1 MDDPGLEGPDF
12 AATFDAAPGNYLLLT
27 PDLRISAV
35 SDAYLAATMT
45 RREEIVGRSLFE
57 VFPDNPNDPA
67 ATGVRNLHASLKRVL
82 ATRRPD
88 RMEVQKYD
96 IQRPAS
102 SGGGFEER
110 HWSPLNTPVLG
121 PDGDVRSI
129 IHWVEDVTELLQ
141 VKALREAERA
151 IQEEALRTL
160 DTRGGGDRDP
170 FVFAEAFKAN
180 QQLIENERRY
190 RFLAD
195 AVPHSIWTATP
206 DGSLDYCNARAT
218 RYTGRSL
225 EQLRG
230 QGWLDALH
238 ADDRARTVVA
248 WGQSL
253 VGGTPLQIEHRML
266 GADGS
271 ARWMLTVA
279 VPDRDAQGRVL
290 QWIGSTTDIHQRILA
305 EEQVRVTQRL
315 QAVGT
320 LAGGMAHEV
329 NNMMAGVLGFGE
341 LVLHSFGP
349 EHPQRSD
356 VEEMIK
362 AGVRAADVTRQLL
375 AFSRQQVLKPVVLDA
390 CTVVRELGAVLR
402 RLVGSDRRLDIKLPV
417 SPLYILADRTQVEQ
431 VLINLAANARD
442 ATHTGGIIVV
452 EVDVRTLDSEL
463 LRRRG
468 ESGLAPG
475 RYVCLSVRDDGEG
488 MSPEVIA
495 KAFDPFFT
503 TKAVGQGTG
512 LGLSTVYG
520 ITRQS
525 GGCVHID
532 SAPGAGAS
540 VIVSLP
546 LVDSPSTAVPRPA
559 GVERGR
565 GERIL
570 VVEDESMLRSLARRG
585 LEAAG
590 YSVYQAPNGAAAL
603 QFLTSGTED
612 PVDLVLTDVVMPRL
626 NGWQLAEAM
635 AAKGLDMPV
644 LFMSGYSGD
653 EIHRRGVALGNVPL
667 LTKPFTLEALAAAV
681 RKRLDETA
689 NRTIEAA
696 P

>member
-1 MDDPGLEGPDF
+1 MNDPATEGPDF
-12 AATFDAAPGNYLLLT
+12 AATFQAAPGNYLLLT
-27 PDLRISAV
+27 PELHIAAV
-35 SDAYLAATMT
+35 TDAYLAATMT
-45 RREEIVGRSLFE
+45 TREEIVGRSLFD
-57 VFPDNPNDPA
+57 VFPDNPDDPA
-67 ATGVRNLHASLKRVL
+67 ATGMRNLHASLRRVL
-82 ATRRPD
+82 ETRRPD

-96 IQRPAS
+96 IPRPAS

-121 PDGDVRSI
+121 ADGEVRAI
-129 IHWVEDVTELLQ
+129 IHWVEDVTELVRLK
-141 VKALREAERA
+141 VLREGERA
-151 IQEEALRTL
+151 TQEEALRTL
-160 DTRGGGDRDP
+160 DTRAGSDRGP
-170 FVFAEAFKAN
+170 FVFAEAYKAN
-180 QQLIENERRY
+180 QELIENERRY

-195 AVPHSIWTATP
+195 AVPHIIWTATP
-206 DGSLDYCNARAT
+206 DGSVDYCNARAT
-218 RYTGRSL
+218 RFTGRTL

-230 QGWLDALH
+230 QGLLDTIH

-248 WGQSL
+248 WGQSIMT
-253 VGGTPLQIEHRML
+253 GTPLHIEHRMVSGE
-266 GADGS
+266 GAP
-271 ARWMLTVA
+271 RWMLTVA
-279 VPDRDAQGRVL
+279 VPDRDAQGQVS
-290 QWIGSTTDIHQRILA
+290 QWIGSTTDIHQRVMA
-305 EEQVRVTQRL
+305 EEQVRATQRL

-362 AGVRAADVTRQLL
+362 AGMRAADVTRQLL

-390 CTVVRELGAVLR
+390 CAVARELAPVLR
-402 RLVGSDRRLDIKLPV
+402 RLVGSDRRLDIKVPTTSLH
-417 SPLYILADRTQVEQ
+417 ILADRTQVEQ

-442 ATHTGGIIVV
+442 ATHTGGIVAV

-475 RYVCLSVRDDGEG
+475 RYVCLCVRDDGEG
-488 MSPEVIA
+488 MPPDVIA

-512 LGLSTVYG
+512 LGLSMVYG

-525 GGCVHID
+525 GGCVYID
-532 SAPGAGAS
+532 SAPGVGTS
-540 VIVSLP
+540 VTMSLP
-546 LVDSPSTAVPRPA
+546 VVDSPSTTAARPA
-559 GVERGR
+559 GVARGR

-590 YSVYQAPNGAAAL
+590 YVVYQAPNGAAAL
-603 QFLTSGTED
+603 QFLTAGTEG

-635 AAKGLDMPV
+635 ATKGLTVPV

-653 EIHRRGVALGNVPL
+653 EIHRRGVSLGNVPL
-667 LTKPFTLEALAAAV
+667 VTKPFTLEALAAAV
-681 RKRLDETA
+681 RKRLDESARHSHEPTS
-689 NRTIEAA
+689 
-696 P
+696 